1 MNTEQKAL
9 SKQVTNRFLFK
20 LFSISKL
27 PLAFISGLKVLAL
40 DEGQCS
46 TSVRYKYLNKNP
58 FQSMYFAVLNMAA
71 ELSTGALAM
80 IATKGRDPSVAVIIV
95 SMRADFQKKA
105 IGTITFTC
113 SDGEKLFQAV
123 DKAIETR
130 EPQTA
135 TATTIGKNENGEIVS
150 TCEFTWS
157 FKERN

>member
-1 MNTEQKAL
+1 
-9 SKQVTNRFLFK
+9 
-20 LFSISKL
+20 
-27 PLAFISGLKVLAL
+27 
-40 DEGQCS
+40 
-46 TSVRYKYLNKNP
+46 
-58 FQSMYFAVLNMAA
+58 MYFSVLNMAA
-71 ELSTGALAM
+71 ELSTGVLALL
-80 IATKGRDPSVAVIIV
+80 ATKGRDPSVAVIIV
-95 SMRADFQKKA
+95 SMRADFKIKA

>member
-58 FQSMYFAVLNMAA
+58 FRSMYFAVLNMAA
-71 ELSTGALAM
+71 ELSTGVLAM
-80 IATKGRDPSVAVIIV
+80 LATTGKRPSVAVIIV
-95 SMRADFQKKA
+95 SMKADFHKKA
-105 IGTITFTC
+105 TDTITFTC
-113 SDGEKLFQAV
+113 TDGEKLFRAV
-123 DKAIETR
+123 DKAIETK

-135 TATTIGKNENGEIVS
+135 TVETVGKNENGEIVS
-150 TCEFTWS
+150 SCKFTWS
-157 FKERN
+157 FKERS

>member
-1 MNTEQKAL
+1 MRDEQKAFA
-9 SKQVTNRFLFK
+9 KQVTNRFLFK

-40 DEGQCS
+40 DENQCS

-113 SDGEKLFQAV
+113 FDGEKLFQAV

-150 TCEFTWS
+150 SCKFTWS
-157 FKERN
+157 FKERS

>member
-1 MNTEQKAL
+1 MKDEKQAFA
-9 SKQVTNRFLFK
+9 KQVTNRFLFK
-20 LFSISKL
+20 LFSIRKL
-27 PLAFISGLKVLAL
+27 PMAFISGLKVLEL
-40 DEGQCS
+40 TENHCT
-46 TSVRYKYLNKNP
+46 TSVRYKFLNKNP
-58 FQSMYFAVLNMAA
+58 FRSMYFSVLNMAA
-71 ELSTGALAM
+71 ELSTGVLALL
-80 IATKGRDPSVAVIIV
+80 ATKGRDPSVAVIIV
-95 SMRADFQKKA
+95 SMRADFKIKA